1 MKPALLRALP
11 AAALS
16 VPLLVTGVTTAT
28 AATAAASTA
37 PRAGVF
43 ADEGHDPAP
52 APTAS
57 SESVPASGAS
67 ETPGSRDDEMAEHDE
82 EMASHEEEMAEHEEE
97 MADHEDGTSDHE
109 DGASDHEDAES
120 GHGDSEARDDS
131 EDTAGEHGESD
142 DDHSGTDDHG
152 SVTSDGDRPRAAVLS
167 SFVGVNAAVL
177 AGAAFLRRRDRGAG
191 RHRPRRTVDAGATPA
206 ASGTPAVAP
215 TAPASVDAES

>member
-16 VPLLVTGVTTAT
+16 VPLLVSGVGTAT
-28 AATAAASTA
+28 AATAAASIA
-37 PRAGVF
+37 PGTGVF

-57 SESVPASGAS
+57 SESVPVDGAS
-67 ETPGSRDDEMAEHDE
+67 DATGSHDEEMTEHEE
-82 EMASHEEEMAEHEEE
+82 EMASHEDEMAEHEEE
-97 MADHEDGTSDHE
+97 MADHEDG
-109 DGASDHEDAES
+109 ASD
-120 GHGDSEARDDS
+120 HGDSEAPDPS